1 MARYHWV
8 FLDIHTWL
16 FQVPDE
22 RLVEVKE
29 KFATFYENKKSQTD
43 DCLYFGFGLHPNTV
57 ISRAG
62 YKDAQGL
69 LKHLGNIKEEL
80 KFFTDIIGEGNEE
93 VFVVGPKSELEMLR
107 EPLKSIN
114 SKFFETCI
122 GAVKTFC

>member
-1 MARYHWV
+1 MF
-8 FLDIHTWL
+8 FLYIHTWL

-80 KFFTDIIGEGNEE
+80 KYFTDIVGEGNEE
-93 VFVVGPKSELEMLR
+93 VFVVGPKSELDALR

-114 SKFFETCI
+114 TKFFETCI

>member
-1 MARYHWV
+1 MARYQC
-8 FLDIHTWL
+8 FFSIYL

-29 KFATFYENKKSQTD
+29 KLATFYENKKSQTD

-93 VFVVGPKSELEMLR
+93 VFVVGPKSELDTLR

-114 SKFFETCI
+114 TKFFETCI
-122 GAVKTFC
+122 GVMKTFC